1 MKKAFILL
9 FLISSSVACKSQ
21 TKEVYKIVDVVTFKN
36 ELSNNEIQLVDVRT
50 PKEYND
56 GHIENAILIDY
67 KSEDFSKK
75 IQELDK
81 EKPVYLYCRS
91 GNRSGKASL
100 ILIASGFEEIIDLEG
115 GYLAWSK
122 TIKQK

>member
-36 ELSNNEIQLVDVRT
+36 ELSNNDIQLVDVRT